1 MDDADR
7 VCRLPDDDWQDYDVS
22 FASEIKKKSE
32 TLLLSYACNHCDT
45 MLCLIDQQ
53 LEDLP
58 LRKFD
63 ETRVVD
69 GLYNA
74 NKFKNFKIEGVGED
88 GKPAE
93 ANRDSEHIMRWPP
106 FRVTINEGCF
116 ERRFRMACKVCSR
129 PFGYRIV
136 TEDTGIAKFAKNQ
149 KEVHQFAPFDRLTF
163 VNPNKIKIINLRTDR
178 AKIYAYKKSTTD
190 RGKTATTTVSTIE
203 KDAAEVEDTD
213 KAFSYHTNI
222 AIIKNEMQKRGV
234 IKRKLKRVEEEEEII
249 DDQTGMR
256 LGISAT
262 PGCEAKR
269 RKDRG
274 TLGVDSEF
282 V

>member
-22 FASEIKKKSE
+22 YASEIKKRSE
-32 TLLLSYACNHCDT
+32 TLLLTYACGHCES

-63 ETRVVD
+63 DMRVVD

-74 NKFKNFKIEGVGED
+74 NKFQNFKIEGVGPD
-88 GKPAE
+88 GNPAE
-93 ANRDSEHIMRWPP
+93 ANRDSEQIMRWPP
-106 FRVTINEGCF
+106 FRVKINEGCY
-116 ERRFRMACKVCSR
+116 ERRFRMTCSVCSR

-136 TEDTGIAKFAKNQ
+136 TEDSIISKYGKQ
-149 KEVHQFAPFDRLTF
+149 KQHKFAPFDRLTF
-163 VNPNKIKIINLRTDR
+163 VNPSKIKIINLRTDK

-222 AIIKNEMQKRGV
+222 AIIKNEMHKRGV

-249 DDQTGMR
+249 DDQTGLR
-256 LGISAT
+256 LGSSAI
-262 PGCEAKR
+262 PGCESKR
-269 RKDRG
+269 RRDRG
-274 TLGVDSEF
+274 TLGLDSEQ